1 MKIIKIIC
9 FLLASYHLCAQD
21 YFIKKVSF
29 DDRTNSGV
37 QILEHQE
44 RIFVLAG
51 HFCDN
56 LECSSIAELSANGDT
71 LWVTRVQDIDV
82 ALSSMIIYGDTITV
96 TGSAAPLYT
105 KFRMA
110 HFDLDG
116 EKLGETI
123 EIEHPVEKFTYKFQL
138 TSVRFQNKT
147 LVTGTGMQNSIEYG
161 LIYVMN
167 ADDELDTLIMLE
179 PQDKEST
186 MWEIA
191 VGKNGFL
198 YTYHEIDE
206 GVLNKERKIINKFD
220 KDFNHVWRYQSED
233 TYKWDGGSYGEVL
246 EDGRVL
252 LVTYSPIS
260 NSPHSS
266 IRAINQDGSI
276 DWQYNVPY
284 IPFGDDGKEEI
295 IGRVTQLPSGNI
307 LCMGLYTDITL
318 DAPIRNSPYLYKM
331 NTEGEIIWKRVFY
344 DLDPVTGVSR
354 VGLVKD
360 AIELENGDI
369 YGTGWMD
376 YDGQREVFIF
386 KVDTDGCLDAEDC
399 EFVQVITDAEDIE
412 IRNDIKIYPN
422 PVSDILTIAADA
434 VPEKVEIYTVDGVLV
449 EIEYRTTEVDV
460 SRLASG
466 IYYLKVFV
474 NGRVSVVSFVK

>member
-1 MKIIKIIC
+1 MRLIKIIFF
-9 FLLASYHLCAQD
+9 FLFSFHLLAQD
-21 YFIKKVSF
+21 YFIKRMSL
-29 DDRTNSGV
+29 DDRTNSGKMIV
-37 QILEHQE
+37 QHDE
-44 RIFVLAG
+44 RIFILAS

-56 LECSSIAELSANGDT
+56 LECSSIAELSEGGDT
-71 LWVTRVQDIDV
+71 LWVTKIPDLDV
-82 ALSSMIIYGDTITV
+82 ARGSMMIYGDTITIA
-96 TGSAAPLYT
+96 GNNAPDYT

-116 EKLGETI
+116 QKLGETI

-138 TSVRFQNKT
+138 TSVRFQNKI

-167 ADDELDTLIMLE
+167 TDDELDTLIMLE

-369 YGTGWMD
+369 YGIGWMD

-399 EFVQVITDAEDIE
+399 DLVQVITDTEEVKIRQE
-412 IRNDIKIYPN
+412 IKVYPN
-422 PVSDILTIAADA
+422 PVADVLTIDIEEL
-434 VPEKVEIYTVDGVLV
+434 PEKVEIFTTNGLLV
-449 EIEYRTTEVDV
+449 QTENRVKEIDV
-460 SRLASG
+460 SGLSTGAYYMKVYAGG
-466 IYYLKVFV
+466 I
-474 NGRVSVVSFVK
+474 VSVVAFVK